1 MSKNKKTY
9 VFDIDNTICKTS
21 DSKYE
26 KSTPI
31 QERIDVVNLLYDQG
45 HEIIFQTARGMGRT
59 NNSAIRCY
67 KYFYELTKSQLK
79 EWGVKH
85 HDLFMGKVAGDIY
98 IDDKGIADDV
108 FFNRHSRGPDRCL

>member
-59 NNSAIRCY
+59 NNNVLEAHKLLY
-67 KYFYELTKSQLK
+67 DFTKRQLDG
-79 EWGVKH
+79 WGARYTN
-85 HDLFMGKVAGDIY
+85 LMLGKPAADVY
-98 IDDKGIADDV
+98 VDDKGIHDERY
-108 FFNRHSRGPDRCL
+108 FKH